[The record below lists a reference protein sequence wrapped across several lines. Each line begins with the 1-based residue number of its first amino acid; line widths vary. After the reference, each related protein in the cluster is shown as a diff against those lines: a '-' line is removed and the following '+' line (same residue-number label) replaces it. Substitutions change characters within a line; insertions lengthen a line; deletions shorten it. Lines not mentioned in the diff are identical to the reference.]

1 MRTLQ
6 DAVCDLVDEGKTTL
20 AEAMR
25 TVYVL

>member
-6 DAVCDLVDEGKTTL
+6 DAVCDLIDEGQTTI

-25 TVYVL
+25 TVYVI